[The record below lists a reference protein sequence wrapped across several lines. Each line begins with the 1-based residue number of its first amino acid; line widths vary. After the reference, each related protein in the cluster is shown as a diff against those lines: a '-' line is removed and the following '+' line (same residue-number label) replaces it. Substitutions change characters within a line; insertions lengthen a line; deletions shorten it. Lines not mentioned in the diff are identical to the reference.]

1 MNMKKIKKKILII
14 KILII
19 IILKLVVQ
27 NIKQFSILILNKLF
41 PKIYK
46 LIEVRQKKMKILYN
60 RKLLIYLRI
69 QEFLKIICFQNRK
82 ENKKRKKILIK
93 LMELISQEILQYKK
107 KIQKEKFNLFIIIN
121 EKLYLFY
128 IFYLF

>member
-1 MNMKKIKKKILII
+1 MNMKKKKKKILII

-46 LIEVRQKKMKILYN
+46 LIEVR
-60 RKLLIYLRI
+60 
-69 QEFLKIICFQNRK
+69 
-82 ENKKRKKILIK
+82 
-93 LMELISQEILQYKK
+93 
-107 KIQKEKFNLFIIIN
+107 
-121 EKLYLFY
+121 
-128 IFYLF
+128 

>member
-1 MNMKKIKKKILII
+1 MNMNKTKKKILII

-46 LIEVRQKKMKILYN
+46 LIEVKQKKMKILYN

-93 LMELISQEILQYKK
+93 LMELISQEILQQKK